1 MTYTAKVS
9 QKGWIVIPAELRRR
23 YGIDA
28 GMVVRLVPE
37 EDGIEVIPAMKDA
50 VRETAGK
57 YRLPGVSLT
66 EQLLKERRKDR
77 AREDRRLRG
86 R

>member
-1 MTYTAKVS
+1 MKKVS

-23 YGIDA
+23 YGLEP
-28 GMVVRLVPE
+28 GTMVTFAPRD
-37 EDGIEVIPAMKDA
+37 DGVEVMPAMKDA

-57 YRLPGVSLT
+57 YRVGKPTLT
-66 EQLLKERRKDR
+66 ETLLKEREKEK
-77 AREDRRLRG
+77 AREDRLIG